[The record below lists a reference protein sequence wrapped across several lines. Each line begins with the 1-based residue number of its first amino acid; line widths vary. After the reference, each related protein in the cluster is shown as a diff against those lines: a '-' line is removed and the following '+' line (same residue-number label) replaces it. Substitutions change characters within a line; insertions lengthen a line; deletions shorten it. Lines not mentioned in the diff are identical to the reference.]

1 MRIPPA
7 GLFLVAAGAQAAL
20 GRLSTPRL
28 LRAAPLL
35 AASGTLGVAAVGGFL
50 RAGTT
55 IDPVRVN
62 RASSLVTDG
71 VLGYPRN
78 PMYLALAG
86 ALTAHAVARGSW
98 AGLVPVAGS
107 VWAVDR
113 GQIAAEEAALRARFG
128 PEYEAYAARVPRWV
142 RPR

>member
-7 GLFLVAAGAQAAL
+7 GLFLVAAGAQTAL

-35 AASGTLGVAAVGGFL
+35 AASGALGVAAVGGFL

-71 VLGYPRN
+71 VLGYTRN

-98 AGLVPVAGS
+98 AGLVPVAGF

-128 PEYEAYAARVPRWV
+128 PEYEAYAARVPRWIT
-142 RPR
+142 

>member
-20 GRLSTPRL
+20 GRSSTPRL
-28 LRAAPLL
+28 LWAAPLL
-35 AASGTLGVAAVGGFL
+35 AASGALGVAAVGGFL

-71 VLGYPRN
+71 VLGYTRN

-98 AGLVPVAGS
+98 AGLVPVAGF